1 MDAPAAAA
9 TWEARPARG
18 APELPGA
25 VRWGVVRLPSGRR
38 VARER
43 REAAGARGC
52 AHRGARFVATRTDQ
66 VTCSP
71 ACRQRAYRQRRR
83 GRGRRGAGP
92 ADDGQEDRR

>member
-1 MDAPAAAA
+1 MDAPAAAT
-9 TWEARPARG
+9 TWEARPAMG
-18 APELPGA
+18 APQPPGSG
-25 VRWGVVRLPSGRR
+25 RWGVVRPPSGRR

-52 AHRGARFVATRTDQ
+52 AVCGARFITARTDQ

-83 GRGRRGAGP
+83 VQRGAGQ